1 MLQLK
6 SLMRN
11 CLLSAACRF
20 LTTRMSKSHINIV
33 LSSTRLRRQVD
44 RFVNE
49 VCAHR
54 AQTSAKCLTSTKSY
68 PGFESRFP
76 DQFGFTPKMLW
87 LHYLVG
93 VSYFAECR
101 KNWLLAVWEMVINLI
116 TSPISQ
122 RWWGKWKN
130 DPESVFGTESPAKV
144 NQLYRPSH
152 NTKFQWNRLITFAV
166 ILQMTDKSTWSH
178 IIYALAEVKCV

>member
-93 VSYFAECR
+93 VSYCAECTQEQ
-101 KNWLLAVWEMVINLI
+101 LLGFELLRECRMCF
-116 TSPISQ
+116 TQ
-122 RWWGKWKN
+122 HQ
-130 DPESVFGTESPAKV
+130 ESVKVVYLCRMALRYFCAEIVISVCTYLYATNSGYLPRLVRLTSFRTE
-144 NQLYRPSH
+144 
-152 NTKFQWNRLITFAV
+152 F
-166 ILQMTDKSTWSH
+166 
-178 IIYALAEVKCV
+178 